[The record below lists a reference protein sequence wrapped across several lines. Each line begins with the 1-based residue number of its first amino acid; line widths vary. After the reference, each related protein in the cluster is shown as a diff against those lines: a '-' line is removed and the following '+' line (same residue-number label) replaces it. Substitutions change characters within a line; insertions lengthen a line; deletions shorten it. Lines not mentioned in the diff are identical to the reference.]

1 MKQSKISLLI
11 LCIVGIFLFVYG
23 TAGILRLLLGKFLLG
38 GGFADVNYA
47 TLALLCA
54 VPFILYIVVTS
65 NTLETM
71 RELILTSGAFFVI
84 IFIYVN
90 AMLVNSLIEMHP
102 EMVTRLLTVFP
113 AASFLLVFVLSFA
126 QKRNIWW
133 KEKK

>member
-1 MKQSKISLLI
+1 MKQSKITLLI

-23 TAGILRLLLGKFLLG
+23 TAGVLRLLLGKFLLE
-38 GGFADVNYA
+38 GGFANVNYA

-65 NTLETM
+65 NTVETM
-71 RELILTSGAFFVI
+71 RELIVTSGAFFVI
-84 IFIYVN
+84 IFIYAN
-90 AMLVNSLIEMHP
+90 AILVNSLIEMHP

-113 AASFLLVFVLSFA
+113 AASFLLVFVLSFV

-133 KEKK
+133 KETK